1 MKEQVRKTVA
11 EPSLR
16 EKVLDNLNTASAA
29 ADGEVVKGELKKGKR
44 TKNNISMSNVV
55 TGKRSKVST
64 QSMETTRDLDKKKTG
79 VVRPALGDLVSVSP
93 TIFDGEE
100 PGSYSGDNPDRVFG
114 IVTQVWKRKKLPD
127 LLQIRWADNSGSSQV
142 MMKDAT
148 VIKKKVTEATIL
160 AVMLVVG
167 QQAQYEASDKS
178 TWPKDF
184 FQALVKSDWRSWIEA
199 VKKEINSW
207 LDFNAYTEISIEEKT
222 PGASIVPLGEL
233 YSRKR
238 DMSYKFRQYLMGNML
253 KQGKDF
259 DETFSITISWDGIR
273 WCASMACATSKELYG
288 LDAVTGFLQAFEE
301 FDLYAFVPSHG
312 EYSSL
317 SYEKLATLR
326 RQLLDLVE
334 KEGEGGLR
342 KFAAAHKRSSRVNPK
357 TCYRLNSSIYGAPSA
372 NHAFEQLF
380 QGAHLKECGM
390 TLSEVEPALYVKIQ
404 VDEND
409 CVVEWLIAKIWTD
422 DVRYFGTEKA
432 RKEYEVEIGKKIK
445 VKFLGVPREFVG
457 TEFLQDM
464 KLDLCELKCPKYWEM
479 AAEKFKYLFPNG
491 FKDSS

>member
-1 MKEQVRKTVA
+1 
-11 EPSLR
+11 
-16 EKVLDNLNTASAA
+16 
-29 ADGEVVKGELKKGKR
+29 
-44 TKNNISMSNVV
+44 
-55 TGKRSKVST
+55 
-64 QSMETTRDLDKKKTG
+64 
-79 VVRPALGDLVSVSP
+79 
-93 TIFDGEE
+93 
-100 PGSYSGDNPDRVFG
+100 
-114 IVTQVWKRKKLPD
+114 
-127 LLQIRWADNSGSSQV
+127 
-142 MMKDAT
+142 
-148 VIKKKVTEATIL
+148 
-160 AVMLVVG
+160 
-167 QQAQYEASDKS
+167 
-178 TWPKDF
+178 
-184 FQALVKSDWRSWIEA
+184 
-199 VKKEINSW
+199 
-207 LDFNAYTEISIEEKT
+207 
-222 PGASIVPLGEL
+222 
-233 YSRKR
+233 
-238 DMSYKFRQYLMGNML
+238 
-253 KQGKDF
+253 
-259 DETFSITISWDGIR
+259 
-273 WCASMACATSKELYG
+273 MACATSKELYG

-301 FDLYAFVPSHG
+301 CELYAFVPSHG
-312 EYSSL
+312 AYSSL

-342 KFAAAHKRSSRVNPK
+342 KFAAAHKRSLRVNPK

-380 QGAHLKECGM
+380 QGAHLNECGM

-491 FKDSS
+491 FKKRLNPLSVVDEKSMFVEVTDQEYEEAKDLPYRELCGVISYPAACSKLDMRYVVSVCGRHRTKWGVKQFGVLKKAFEYGLATKEMGLIYSKGLDKHGQNVMYCYADSGHSVPRSQGCNLTMMNGAAVSLSSKKHTITGSSTCHDELIEFCNATNKVVGLRTMTGEMGMHMNEPTTIYQDNEAAIQIAMNRGSLSNRSKHIDLKVLQSRNKIEDGQVVPKFKSSPEMLADMGTKALPDTQFAYLRDQMNGYSLVKKHHPSYCLPDFVYAM